1 MAIDNQCT
9 IAWLVK
15 RPCKQNIRCKS
26 WNAIMPSITNR
37 SKRIVRDIALAF
49 LINPT
54 FSGYLSNRGE
64 CMLLTDFVCVYAPFA
79 LGMMM

>member
-1 MAIDNQCT
+1 MAIDNPCT

-37 SKRIVRDIALAF
+37 SERIVKDISL
-49 LINPT
+49 T

-64 CMLLTDFVCVYAPFA
+64 CMLLTEFVCVYAPFA